1 MTTRQSPHGGRA
13 RRSRPATED
22 LRAAVLDAAVALLAA
37 RGWRAFTLEELAA
50 KTGHDAVELRRLFAT
65 PHDVLVALAERAD
78 AAMCDAARSFAPGD
92 SAHDRLHALLF
103 ARFAAAAGEREA
115 IRRLLPATAC
125 DPLLAAVH
133 LRNLHATATRALT
146 LAGLAAD
153 GPLRRLAA
161 IKLLA
166 AGVIMPVLPVWLGDD
181 STDLARTD
189 AALDRAVARVLPALR
204 LLAPAGTAAGSVNAR
219 DGGSAPET
227 PPPPPRPPRES
238 PAG

>member
-1 MTTRQSPHGGRA
+1 MTTRRSSQRGRG
-13 RRSRPATED
+13 RGPRATED
-22 LRAAVLDAAVALLAA
+22 PRAGLMDAAVALIAA
-37 RGWRAFTLEELAA
+37 HGWPAFTLERLAA
-50 KTGHDAVELRRLFAT
+50 ETGRDAAEVRRLFAT

-78 AAMCDAARSFAPGD
+78 AAMCDAARAFAPGD

-103 ARFAAAAGEREA
+103 ARLAAAAGEREA

-133 LRNLHATATRALT
+133 LRNLHATATRALA
-146 LAGLAAD
+146 LAGLAAE
-153 GPLRRLAA
+153 GPLRRL
-161 IKLLA
+161 IQVKMLA
-166 AGVIMPVLPVWLGDD
+166 AGVIAPVLPVWLGDD
-181 STDLARTD
+181 ATDLARTD

-204 LLAPAGTAAGSVNAR
+204 LLAPAGAAPEPVSPPDA
-219 DGGSAPET
+219 GSAPET